1 MDKSRVT
8 EWGKDNTQGRGFK
21 LNLQHFA
28 DGENGGEGGNK
39 PNPQNEPD
47 GMLQSDGEEGG
58 EGGKKTYTQA
68 ELDIIL
74 QRETDKRVTE
84 ALKTAKDKWSK
95 EYEKILEDE
104 KKEAERLAKLSAEE
118 REKDKFAK
126 ERKAFEAERA
136 QFERDRLEMQVAKE
150 LTNEGL
156 DAEFASILMG
166 ADADTSMENIKTF
179 KASFDKAVEAAVKAR
194 LAGRTPESGSG
205 NGLTTNPFSKEG
217 YNLTKQAELYRTN
230 RELYNELK
238 KQAEK

>member
-28 DGENGGEGGNK
+28 DGN
-39 PNPQNEPD
+39 
-47 GMLQSDGEEGG
+47 EGG
-58 EGGKKTYTQA
+58 ESGEKTYTQA
-68 ELDIIL
+68 ELDKML
-74 QRETDKRVTE
+74 QSETDKRVTE
-84 ALKTAKDKWSK
+84 ALKTAQEKWSK
-95 EYEKILEDE
+95 EYAEKLENE

-118 REKDKFAK
+118 REKAKFDK
-126 ERKAFEAERA
+126 ERKAFEDERA

-150 LTNEGL
+150 LANEGL
-156 DAEFASILMG
+156 DTAFASILMG

-194 LAGRTPESGSG
+194 LAGKAPESGSG

>member
-28 DGENGGEGGNK
+28 DGE
-39 PNPQNEPD
+39 
-47 GMLQSDGEEGG
+47 EGG
-58 EGGKKTYTQA
+58 EGEEKTYTQA
-68 ELDIIL
+68 ELDSML
-74 QRETDKRVTE
+74 QSETDKRVTE

-95 EYEKILEDE
+95 EYAKRLEDE

-118 REKDKFAK
+118 REKAKFDK
-126 ERKAFEAERA
+126 ERKAFEDERA

-150 LTNEGL
+150 LANEGL
-156 DAEFASILMG
+156 DTEFASILMG
-166 ADADTSMENIKTF
+166 ADADTSMDNIKTF

>member
-1 MDKSRVT
+1 MDKNRVT
-8 EWGKDNTQGRGFK
+8 AWGNNNVQGRGFK

-28 DGENGGEGGNK
+28 DG
-39 PNPQNEPD
+39 D
-47 GMLQSDGEEGG
+47 EGG
-58 EGGKKTYTQA
+58 ESVEKTYTQA
-68 ELDIIL
+68 ELDKKL
-74 QRETDKRVTE
+74 QSETDKRVTE
-84 ALKTAKDKWSK
+84 ALKTAQEKWSK
-95 EYEKILEDE
+95 EYAEKLENE

-118 REKDKFAK
+118 REKAKFDK
-126 ERKAFEAERA
+126 ERKAFEDERA

-150 LTNEGL
+150 LANEGL
-156 DAEFASILMG
+156 DTAFASILMG

-179 KASFDKAVEAAVKAR
+179 KESFNKAVEAAVKAR

>member
-1 MDKSRVT
+1 MDKNKVT
-8 EWGKDNTQGRGFK
+8 AWGNDNVQGRGFK

-28 DGENGGEGGNK
+28 DGN
-39 PNPQNEPD
+39 
-47 GMLQSDGEEGG
+47 EGG
-58 EGGKKTYTQA
+58 ESGEKTYTQA
-68 ELDIIL
+68 ELDKML
-74 QRETDKRVTE
+74 QSETDKRVTE
-84 ALKTAKDKWSK
+84 ALKTAQEKWSK
-95 EYEKILEDE
+95 EYAEKLENE
-104 KKEAERLAKLSAEE
+104 KKEAERLAKLSAAE
-118 REKDKFAK
+118 REKDKFDK

-166 ADADTSMENIKTF
+166 ADADASMENIKTF

-194 LAGRTPESGSG
+194 LAGRTPDSGSG
-205 NGLTTNPFSKEG
+205 SELAVNPFSKEG

-238 KQAEK
+238 KQAGK

>member
-1 MDKSRVT
+1 MDKNKVT
-8 EWGKDNTQGRGFK
+8 AWGNNNVQGRGFK

-28 DGENGGEGGNK
+28 DGEEGVESGE
-39 PNPQNEPD
+39 
-47 GMLQSDGEEGG
+47 
-58 EGGKKTYTQA
+58 KTYTQA
-68 ELDIIL
+68 ELDSML
-74 QRETDKRVTE
+74 QSETDKRVTE

-95 EYEKILEDE
+95 EYEEKLENE

-118 REKDKFAK
+118 REKAKFDK

-150 LTNEGL
+150 LANEGL
-156 DAEFASILMG
+156 DTEFARILMG
-166 ADADTSMENIKTF
+166 ADADSSMDNIKTF
-179 KASFDKAVEAAVKAR
+179 KASFNKAVEAAVKAR
-194 LAGRTPESGSG
+194 LSGRTPESGSG
-205 NGLTTNPFSKEG
+205 NGLTVNPFSKEG

>member
-1 MDKSRVT
+1 MDKNKVT
-8 EWGKDNTQGRGFK
+8 EWGNNNTQGRGFK

-28 DGENGGEGGNK
+28 DGE
-39 PNPQNEPD
+39 
-47 GMLQSDGEEGG
+47 EGG
-58 EGGKKTYTQA
+58 ESAEKTYTQA
-68 ELDIIL
+68 ELDTML
-74 QRETDKRVTE
+74 QSETDRRVTE

-95 EYEKILEDE
+95 EYAEKLENE

-118 REKDKFAK
+118 REKAKFDK
-126 ERKAFEAERA
+126 ERKAFENERA
-136 QFERDRLEMQVAKE
+136 QFERERLEMQVAKE
-150 LTNEGL
+150 LANEGL
-156 DAEFASILMG
+156 DTEFASILMG
-166 ADADTSMENIKTF
+166 ADADSSMENIKTF

>member
-1 MDKSRVT
+1 MDKNKVT
-8 EWGKDNTQGRGFK
+8 AWGKGNVQGRGFK

-28 DGENGGEGGNK
+28 DGN
-39 PNPQNEPD
+39 
-47 GMLQSDGEEGG
+47 EGG
-58 EGGKKTYTQA
+58 ESGEKTYTQA
-68 ELDIIL
+68 ELDKML
-74 QRETDKRVTE
+74 QSETDKRVTE
-84 ALKTAKDKWSK
+84 ALKTAQEKWSK
-95 EYEKILEDE
+95 EYAEKLENE
-104 KKEAERLAKLSAEE
+104 KKEAERLAKLSAAE
-118 REKDKFAK
+118 REKDKFDK

-166 ADADTSMENIKTF
+166 ADADSSMENIKTF

-194 LAGRTPESGSG
+194 LAGRTPDSGSG
-205 NGLTTNPFSKEG
+205 SELKVNPFSGEG

>member
-28 DGENGGEGGNK
+28 DGN
-39 PNPQNEPD
+39 
-47 GMLQSDGEEGG
+47 EGG
-58 EGGKKTYTQA
+58 ESGEKTYTQA
-68 ELDIIL
+68 ELDKML
-74 QRETDKRVTE
+74 QSETDKRVTE
-84 ALKTAKDKWSK
+84 ALKTAQEKWSK
-95 EYEKILEDE
+95 EYAEKLENE

-118 REKDKFAK
+118 REKAKFDK
-126 ERKAFEAERA
+126 ERKAFEDERA

-150 LTNEGL
+150 LANEGL
-156 DAEFASILMG
+156 DTAFASILMG
-166 ADADTSMENIKTF
+166 ADADSSMENIKTF

-205 NGLTTNPFSKEG
+205 NCLTVNPFSKEC

-238 KQAEK
+238 KQSEK

>member
-8 EWGKDNTQGRGFK
+8 EWGNNNNTQGRGFK

-28 DGENGGEGGNK
+28 DGE
-39 PNPQNEPD
+39 
-47 GMLQSDGEEGG
+47 EGG
-58 EGGKKTYTQA
+58 ESGEKTYTQA
-68 ELDIIL
+68 ELDKML
-74 QRETDKRVTE
+74 QSETDKRVTE
-84 ALKTAKDKWSK
+84 ALKTAQEKWSK
-95 EYEKILEDE
+95 EYAEKLENE

-118 REKDKFAK
+118 REKAKFDK
-126 ERKAFEAERA
+126 ERKAFEDERA

-150 LTNEGL
+150 LANEGL
-156 DAEFASILMG
+156 DTAFASILMG
-166 ADADTSMENIKTF
+166 ADADSSMENIKTF

-205 NGLTTNPFSKEG
+205 NGLTVNPFSKEG

>member
-1 MDKSRVT
+1 MDKNKVT
-8 EWGKDNTQGRGFK
+8 AWGNNNVQGRGFK

-28 DGENGGEGGNK
+28 DGE
-39 PNPQNEPD
+39 
-47 GMLQSDGEEGG
+47 EGG
-58 EGGKKTYTQA
+58 ESGEKTYTQA
-68 ELDIIL
+68 ELDKML
-74 QRETDKRVTE
+74 QSETDKRVTE
-84 ALKTAKDKWSK
+84 ALKTAQEKWSK
-95 EYEKILEDE
+95 EYAEKLENE

-118 REKDKFAK
+118 REKAKFDK
-126 ERKAFEAERA
+126 ERKEFEDERA

-150 LTNEGL
+150 LANEGL
-156 DAEFASILMG
+156 DTEFASFLMDT
-166 ADADTSMENIKTF
+166 DADTSISMENIKTF

>member
-1 MDKSRVT
+1 MDKNKVT
-8 EWGKDNTQGRGFK
+8 AWGNDNVQGRGFK

-28 DGENGGEGGNK
+28 DGN
-39 PNPQNEPD
+39 
-47 GMLQSDGEEGG
+47 EGG
-58 EGGKKTYTQA
+58 ESGEKTYTQA
-68 ELDIIL
+68 ELDKML
-74 QRETDKRVTE
+74 QSETDKRVTE
-84 ALKTAKDKWSK
+84 ALKTAQEKWSK
-95 EYEKILEDE
+95 EYAEKLENE
-104 KKEAERLAKLSAEE
+104 KKEAERLAKLSAAE
-118 REKDKFAK
+118 REKDKFDK

-166 ADADTSMENIKTF
+166 ADADSSMENIKVF

-194 LAGRTPESGSG
+194 LAGRTPDSGSG
-205 NGLTTNPFSKEG
+205 SELAVNPFSKEG

-238 KQAEK
+238 KQAGK

>member
-28 DGENGGEGGNK
+28 DGN
-39 PNPQNEPD
+39 
-47 GMLQSDGEEGG
+47 EGG
-58 EGGKKTYTQA
+58 ESGEKTYTQA
-68 ELDIIL
+68 ELDKML
-74 QRETDKRVTE
+74 QSETDKRVTE

-95 EYEKILEDE
+95 EYAEKLENE

-118 REKDKFAK
+118 REKAKFDK
-126 ERKAFEAERA
+126 ERKEFEDERA

-150 LTNEGL
+150 LANEGL
-156 DAEFASILMG
+156 DTAFASILMG

-179 KASFDKAVEAAVKAR
+179 KASFNKAVEAAVKAR

-205 NGLTTNPFSKEG
+205 NGLTVNPFSKEG
-217 YNLTKQAELYRTN
+217 YNLTKQAELYRNN

>member
-8 EWGKDNTQGRGFK
+8 AWGNNNVQGRGFK

-28 DGENGGEGGNK
+28 E
-39 PNPQNEPD
+39 
-47 GMLQSDGEEGG
+47 GEEGG
-58 EGGKKTYTQA
+58 ESGEKTYTQA
-68 ELDIIL
+68 ELDKML
-74 QRETDKRVTE
+74 QSETDKRVTE
-84 ALKTAKDKWSK
+84 ALKTAQEKWSK
-95 EYEKILEDE
+95 EYAEKLENE

-118 REKDKFAK
+118 REKAKFDK
-126 ERKAFEAERA
+126 ERKAFEDERA

-150 LTNEGL
+150 LANEGL
-156 DAEFASILMG
+156 DTEFASILMG
-166 ADADTSMENIKTF
+166 ADADSSMENIKTF

>member
-1 MDKSRVT
+1 MDKNKVT
-8 EWGKDNTQGRGFK
+8 AWGNNNVQGRGFK

-28 DGENGGEGGNK
+28 DGE
-39 PNPQNEPD
+39 
-47 GMLQSDGEEGG
+47 EGG
-58 EGGKKTYTQA
+58 ESVEKTYTQA
-68 ELDIIL
+68 ELDKML
-74 QRETDKRVTE
+74 QSETDKRVTE
-84 ALKTAKDKWSK
+84 ALKTAQEKWSK
-95 EYEKILEDE
+95 EYAEKLEDE

-118 REKDKFAK
+118 REKAKFDK
-126 ERKAFEAERA
+126 ERKEFEDERA
-136 QFERDRLEMQVAKE
+136 QFERERLEMQVAKE
-150 LTNEGL
+150 LANEGL
-156 DAEFASILMG
+156 DTEFASILMG
-166 ADADTSMENIKTF
+166 ADADASMENIKTF

>member
-8 EWGKDNTQGRGFK
+8 EWGNNNNTQGRGFK

-28 DGENGGEGGNK
+28 DGE
-39 PNPQNEPD
+39 
-47 GMLQSDGEEGG
+47 EGG
-58 EGGKKTYTQA
+58 ESGEKTYTQA
-68 ELDIIL
+68 ELDKML
-74 QRETDKRVTE
+74 QSETDKRVTE
-84 ALKTAKDKWSK
+84 ALKTAQEKWTK
-95 EYEKILEDE
+95 EYAEKLENE

-118 REKDKFAK
+118 REKAKFDK
-126 ERKAFEAERA
+126 ERKAFEDERA

-150 LTNEGL
+150 LANEGL
-156 DAEFASILMG
+156 DTEFASILMG

-238 KQAEK
+238 KQVEK

>member
-1 MDKSRVT
+1 MDKNKVT
-8 EWGKDNTQGRGFK
+8 AWGNNNVQGRGFK

-28 DGENGGEGGNK
+28 DGN
-39 PNPQNEPD
+39 
-47 GMLQSDGEEGG
+47 EGG
-58 EGGKKTYTQA
+58 ESGEKTYTQA
-68 ELDIIL
+68 ELDKML
-74 QRETDKRVTE
+74 QSETDKRVTE
-84 ALKTAKDKWSK
+84 ALKTAQEKWSK
-95 EYEKILEDE
+95 EYAEKLENE

-118 REKDKFAK
+118 REKAKFDK
-126 ERKAFEAERA
+126 ERKAFEDERA

-150 LTNEGL
+150 LSNEGL
-156 DAEFASILMG
+156 DTAFASILMG
-166 ADADTSMENIKTF
+166 ADADSSMENIKTF

-194 LAGRTPESGSG
+194 LAGRAPESGSG

>member
-1 MDKSRVT
+1 MDKNKVT
-8 EWGKDNTQGRGFK
+8 AWGNNNVQGRGFK

-28 DGENGGEGGNK
+28 DGE
-39 PNPQNEPD
+39 
-47 GMLQSDGEEGG
+47 EGG
-58 EGGKKTYTQA
+58 ESVEKTYTQA
-68 ELDIIL
+68 ELDKML
-74 QRETDKRVTE
+74 QSETDKRVTE
-84 ALKTAKDKWSK
+84 ALKTAQEKWSK
-95 EYEKILEDE
+95 EYAEKLESE

-118 REKDKFAK
+118 REKAKFDK
-126 ERKAFEAERA
+126 ERKAFEDERA

-150 LTNEGL
+150 LANEGL
-156 DAEFASILMG
+156 DTEFASILMG

-179 KASFDKAVEAAVKAR
+179 KASFNKAVEAAVKAR